1 MAVRWACVIV
11 GIAVLALGLGYVA
24 QASWATA
31 TWPWP
36 DGRLS
41 YIFVGSILAA
51 ISMAFLWVGIS
62 AEYGSLAAGATT
74 GIVTGGGSAIYL
86 LQVVASGRH
95 PAALFNAAVMAAVAV
110 FGAVLFLVSRP
121 IPIRDARPM
130 PRPLRLAFVTFI
142 VALVLAASALVL
154 RVPAIF
160 PWPLNPDSSVLFG
173 WIFYGDACYF
183 LYALLLPRW
192 HNAKAQLLSFL
203 AYDVILLPP
212 FLPLFTTVAPDHRTS
227 LIIYTGVLLYSL
239 AVAVYYLLVDPS
251 TRDWRTRPASS
262 GLGALS

>member
-1 MAVRWACVIV
+1 LRSILITV
-11 GIAVLALGLGYVA
+11 GVLVLALGLGYVA

-41 YIFVGSILAA
+41 YIFVGSILVA
-51 ISMAFLWVGIS
+51 ISMAFLWAGFS

-74 GIVTGGGSAIYL
+74 GVVTGGGMAIYL
-86 LQVVASGRH
+86 LQTAASGRA
-95 PAALFNAAVMAAVAV
+95 PSALFNAVVMAVVAV
-110 FGAVLFLVSRP
+110 FGLILFVVSRP

-130 PRPLRLAFVTFI
+130 PLPLRLAFGTFI
-142 VALVLAASALVL
+142 VALVFAATELVL
-154 RVPAIF
+154 RAPSIF

-192 HNAKAQLLSFL
+192 HNATAQLLSFL
-203 AYDVILLPP
+203 AYDLILLPP
-212 FLPLFTTVAPDHRTS
+212 FLPLFATVAPDHRTS
-227 LIIYTGVLLYSL
+227 LVLYTGVLVYSAAIAL
-239 AVAVYYLLVDPS
+239 YYLFVDRA
-251 TRDWRTRPASS
+251 TRDWRTRPASARLNVS
-262 GLGALS
+262 S